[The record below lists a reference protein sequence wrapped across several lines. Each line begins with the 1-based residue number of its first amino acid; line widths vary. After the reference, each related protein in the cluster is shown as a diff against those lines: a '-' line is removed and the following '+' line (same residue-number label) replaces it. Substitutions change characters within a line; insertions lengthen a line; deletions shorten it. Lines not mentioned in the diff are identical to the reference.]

1 MACLAISNPKNGCFR
16 FQAKKIGGP
25 TWWVHEKQVFILH
38 LDIWYFFG
46 TQNSSKTSQKHTG
59 PLVSAGYLG
68 SIFSDHL
75 SPTHSEL
82 DEAFSPGSG
91 EFIPSGSPTA
101 QDKSAQESMKAQTHH
116 YSLSEISWCRE
127 WCSTVVKLNYLG
139 LYPSCA
145 SFWQQSQHR
154 LESQNLDWL
163 DLYLFTSNNCS
174 VNIQPWKSLRISIS
188 TIDGGLTSD
197 EPPKGQCKTPKILG

>member
-1 MACLAISNPKNGCFR
+1 MQPYPISPNISKHGWFERLRPPEFPFLAIYFHDRCRSWRDQLVSGSFQAGWHGWHRYMACLAISNPRNGCFR
-16 FQAKKIGGP
+16 FQAKKRGDTGP
-25 TWWVHEKQVFILH
+25 AWWVHEKQVFILH
-38 LDIWYFFG
+38 LDILYFFE

-91 EFIPSGSPTA
+91 EFILSGSPTA

-145 SFWQQSQHR
+145 SFWQQ
-154 LESQNLDWL
+154 
-163 DLYLFTSNNCS
+163 
-174 VNIQPWKSLRISIS
+174 
-188 TIDGGLTSD
+188 
-197 EPPKGQCKTPKILG
+197 